1 MNKTKKARTVLSVI
15 LAFVL
20 SLSLTV
26 LSVAVVADST
36 VLSSEYA
43 AKSLQRGGFGSAV
56 RDDLYTEFLSY
67 GNACNIGD
75 SFFEKFFNDT
85 LSADFINS
93 DAVVYIVEVYYDSKA
108 TVDTGRLEEA
118 LKPALYDYAVEMGYG
133 DQPNLDDDLN
143 LIVSE
148 LCSIYKA
155 HIELPAVS
163 TLNKMI
169 MRANKYIDI
178 AIIAIAAFILLCA
191 VVLLFSYKPKIEPF
205 MYLTCASAGAF
216 LMTLALPLY
225 LRVTNT
231 IGKVNITGKA
241 MYSFVVTFGN
251 GVLNAF
257 LIAAG
262 ALAILTAFFAILYAL
277 RIRKEK

>member
-26 LSVAVVADST
+26 LSVAVVADTT
-36 VLSSEYA
+36 VLSPEYT
-43 AKSLQRGGFGSAV
+43 AKMLQKCGFGEAL

-75 SFFEKFFNDT
+75 NFFDKFFNDT

-93 DAVVYIVEVYYDSKA
+93 DAVTYVVEVYYDSKA
-108 TVDTGRLEEA
+108 AVDTARIEQA
-118 LKPALYDYAVEMGYG
+118 LKPALYDYAIEMGYG
-133 DQPNLDDDLN
+133 DQPNLDEDLN

-148 LCSIYKA
+148 LSSIYKA

-169 MRANKYIDI
+169 MRANKLIN
-178 AIIAIAAFILLCA
+178 IAIAAISAFILLCA
-191 VVLLFSYKPKIEPF
+191 VVILFSYKPKIEPF
-205 MYLTCASAGAF
+205 MYLTCSCAGAF
-216 LMTLALPLY
+216 LMTLVLPLY
-225 LRVTNT
+225 LRVTNI

-241 MYSFVVTFGN
+241 LYSFVVTYVN
-251 GVLNAF
+251 GVLNAV
-257 LIAAG
+257 LISSAVM
-262 ALAILTAFFAILYAL
+262 ALLTLIFAVLFAI
-277 RIRKEK
+277 RVRKN